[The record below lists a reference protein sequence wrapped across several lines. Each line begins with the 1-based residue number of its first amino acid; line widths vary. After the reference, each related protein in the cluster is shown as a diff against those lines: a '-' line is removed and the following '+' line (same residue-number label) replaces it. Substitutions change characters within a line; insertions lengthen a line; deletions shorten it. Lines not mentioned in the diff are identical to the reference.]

1 MRFGVLLTLVFAI
14 QQNVN
19 PLLELPRIYN
29 PPIPFPITVMRESL
43 GTALQAADYMVTYL
57 NQTAEELQNVLGPDG
72 DEMYEEELRT
82 WARAAVQQDRD
93 DIEDMLVLLSDLKQ
107 ESIDQ
112 GFELT
117 PALRNVDLYS
127 AQLTELLSL
136 YQSLS

>member
-1 MRFGVLLTLVFAI
+1 MRLSVLLTLVCAI

-19 PLLELPRIYN
+19 PLLQLPRIYN
-29 PPIPFPITVMRESL
+29 PPIPFAITVMRESL

-57 NQTAEELQNVLGPDG
+57 NQTAEELQSVLGPDG
-72 DEMYEEELRT
+72 DENYEEELRA
-82 WARAAVQQDRD
+82 WARAAVQQDQD
-93 DIEDMLVLLSDLKQ
+93 DIKDMLALLSDLKQ

-112 GFELT
+112 DFELT
-117 PALRNVDLYS
+117 AAVRNVDLYS